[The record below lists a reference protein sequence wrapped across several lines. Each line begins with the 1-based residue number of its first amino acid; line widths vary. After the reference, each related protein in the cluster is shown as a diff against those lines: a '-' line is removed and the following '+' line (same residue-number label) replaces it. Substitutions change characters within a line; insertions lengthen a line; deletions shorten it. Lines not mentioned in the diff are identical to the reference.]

1 MAIRRLMVLALLL
14 AALPVGAQAPPASL
28 ARLEDLSDA
37 FAYIAGSVS
46 PSVVFIR
53 SAKVVPG
60 RGWDASDPFIRN
72 FLRGTPFEDMFGGGE
87 PEEEQ
92 LQGSGVIISADG
104 LIVTNDHNVRGANQV
119 TVVLA
124 DRRELEAKIVGRD
137 PVTDVA
143 VLRVDATGLPAA
155 RFGDSESLRVGE
167 WVVAIGNPFGLAN
180 TVTAGIV
187 SAKGRSDIGLS
198 MYEDFIQTDA
208 AINPGNSGGALVN
221 THGELVGI
229 NTAILSQNGGGS
241 VGIGFAIPSR
251 IVQTVVQDLMDHGKV
266 SRSWIGVVPAQL
278 TEEGAKKLGLPLNE
292 GIAVNRMYRGGPALD
307 AGLRRFDLIL
317 SIDGTPVNSPREAR
331 RLLFSVPVGG
341 TVKLGIRRGSDTYD
355 VDVKTIEQP
364 IDQNSG
370 LPLPGL

>member
-1 MAIRRLMVLALLL
+1 MIRRLMVLALLL
-14 AALPVGAQAPPASL
+14 AALPAGAQSPPASL
-28 ARLEDLSDA
+28 AKLEDLSDA
-37 FAYIAGSVS
+37 FAYIASKVS

-53 SAKVVPG
+53 SVKVVPG
-60 RGWDASDPFIRN
+60 SGLDTSDPFIRN
-72 FLRGTPFEDMFGGGE
+72 FLHGTPFENMLGGGE
-87 PEEEQ
+87 PQEER
-92 LQGSGVIISADG
+92 LQGSGVIISSDG
-104 LIVTNDHNVRGANQV
+104 VIVTNDHNVRGANQV
-119 TVVLA
+119 TVMLA
-124 DRRELEAKIVGRD
+124 DQRELEATIVGHD

-143 VLRVDATGLPAA
+143 VLRVNATDLPAA
-155 RFGDSESLRVGE
+155 EFGDSEQLRVGE

-229 NTAILSQNGGGS
+229 NTAILSQGGGGS

-251 IVQTVVQDLMDHGKV
+251 IVRTVMQDLLDHGKV

-278 TEEGAKKLGLPLNE
+278 TEEGARKLGLPLNE
-292 GIAVNRMYRGGPALD
+292 GIAVNRMYRGGPALE

-331 RLLFSVPVGG
+331 RMLFAVPVGG
-341 TVKLGIRRGSDTYD
+341 TVKLGIRRGSETQD
-355 VDVKTIEQP
+355 VEVKTIEEP
-364 IDQNSG
+364 IDQDSG
-370 LPLPGL
+370 LPVPGL